1 MSTQTLLSSLQH
13 TLDCISKSREEVKT
27 QKDWGSNNSD
37 INDRLSNLE
46 RSVGQIVSRLDRVEQ
61 GKNNKSNN
69 SDDVLATTER
79 LLRDILVEMIKQ
91 QNIIEKYRQENES
104 LKEKL
109 QLKPREKDTVSFS
122 STTTTIPQTRQPTS
136 QPSSSFTSKP
146 ATYTT
151 STASQPSSTQTAAS
165 SSTASKPIKRTAT
178 TTTTTAAPKAAT
190 PTKQTSAPKKQR
202 DDDDNDSDEADTEP
216 AAPAQPPQAIHQ
228 KSLHVDFPAGY
239 NPNRG
244 RRFSVAGESLN
255 PTSDMSSAPRT
266 IVKKSE
272 EAKRRIRAVITN
284 NILFK
289 NLDEDQLED
298 LVDEMFEVRL
308 RPDEVVIRQGD
319 DGDNFYIVDSGELY
333 VLYRDVVVATIGS
346 GKSFGEIALM
356 YNCPRTAT
364 VRAKTDC
371 ILWGMSRGTFRRSLM
386 IYAIRKREL
395 YESFLARVPLLET
408 LLPYERSIIAD
419 ALEPKTYR
427 DGDVLIRQGEKGD
440 NFYILE
446 RGKVVVTK
454 GEPQVE
460 VKIYGEGDYFG
471 ELALLNDQPRA
482 ANVRAV
488 GVVRVLTLSREDFA
502 NLMGPCEEIL
512 KRNMILYQQV
522 QGESALANSSFAKP
536 RDLSALVQEL
546 VAEESNYLRNL
557 QILVTDFLVPL
568 RKASETG
575 QLPINPEEVAS
586 IFSNVEMLLNIH
598 NQLAPDAVRFPTMT
612 PADISKVFSKAFPGF
627 KFYNEYIKNW
637 KTASETLE
645 KKKSD
650 DAISQFLK
658 QPARAG
664 YDFTTLLRAPV
675 DRVPR
680 IVSFLKDIYATT
692 NDKDVSE
699 VANKLSAIGQ

>member
-1 MSTQTLLSSLQH
+1 M
-13 TLDCISKSREEVKT
+13 KSRSEHITKH
-27 QKDWGSNNSD
+27 
-37 INDRLSNLE
+37 IA
-46 RSVGQIVSRLDRVEQ
+46 RSYDHTDLISFCRM
-61 GKNNKSNN
+61 
-69 SDDVLATTER
+69 
-79 LLRDILVEMIKQ
+79 LREILIEMVKQ
-91 QNIIEKYRQENES
+91 QGVIEKYRQENDA
-104 LKEKL
+104 LREKL
-109 QLKPREKDTVSFS
+109 QLKPKESVTFS
-122 STTTTIPQTRQPTS
+122 N
-136 QPSSSFTSKP
+136 
-146 ATYTT
+146 TT
-151 STASQPSSTQTAAS
+151 STSTIPSRTTAQPTQSTQSSLFNPSNPIKSASSTSTPSSTS
-165 SSTASKPIKRTAT
+165 SSKAATHKRPSPV
-178 TTTTTAAPKAAT
+178 PKAA
-190 PTKQTSAPKKQR
+190 PPPKQSTAAKGRARASSFGEEDVENA
-202 DDDDNDSDEADTEP
+202 DSDDADSEP
-216 AAPAQPPQAIHQ
+216 AAAATPVPLPAPTGAQ
-228 KSLHVDFPAGY
+228 KTLPVDFPPGY

-255 PTSDMSSAPRT
+255 PTSDLSSGPRA
-266 IVKKSE
+266 IIKKSE
-272 EAKRRIRAVITN
+272 EAKRRIRSVIMN

-419 ALEPKTYR
+419 ALEPRTYR
-427 DGDVLIRQGEKGD
+427 DGDLLIRQGEKGD
-440 NFYILE
+440 NFFILE

-454 GEPQVE
+454 GDPPVE
-460 VKIYGEGDYFG
+460 VKTYGEGDYFG

-522 QGESALANSSFAKP
+522 FFFFF
-536 RDLSALVQEL
+536 
-546 VAEESNYLRNL
+546 
-557 QILVTDFLVPL
+557 FLCV
-568 RKASETG
+568 K
-575 QLPINPEEVAS
+575 
-586 IFSNVEMLLNIH
+586 
-598 NQLAPDAVRFPTMT
+598 
-612 PADISKVFSKAFPGF
+612 SKK
-627 KFYNEYIKNW
+627 
-637 KTASETLE
+637 
-645 KKKSD
+645 
-650 DAISQFLK
+650 
-658 QPARAG
+658 
-664 YDFTTLLRAPV
+664 
-675 DRVPR
+675 
-680 IVSFLKDIYATT
+680 
-692 NDKDVSE
+692 
-699 VANKLSAIGQ
+699 

>member
-1 MSTQTLLSSLQH
+1 MLREILL
-13 TLDCISKSREEVKT
+13 
-27 QKDWGSNNSD
+27 
-37 INDRLSNLE
+37 
-46 RSVGQIVSRLDRVEQ
+46 
-61 GKNNKSNN
+61 
-69 SDDVLATTER
+69 
-79 LLRDILVEMIKQ
+79 EMVKQ
-91 QNIIEKYRQENES
+91 QNTIERYRQENEA

-109 QLKPREKDTVSFS
+109 QLKPKESVSFS
-122 STTTTIPQTRQPTS
+122 NTTTTIPNSRPT
-136 QPSSSFTSKP
+136 
-146 ATYTT
+146 
-151 STASQPSSTQTAAS
+151 QPSSTF
-165 SSTASKPIKRTAT
+165 KPTPT
-178 TTTTTAAPKAAT
+178 TTTTIAPPPATSKGLQKRTAPPKAAP
-190 PTKQTSAPKKQR
+190 PTKSVAKKE
-202 DDDDNDSDEADTEP
+202 DDNDSDEVDEP
-216 AAPAQPPQAIHQ
+216 THTPHVQSQPQ
-228 KSLHVDFPAGY
+228 KALHVDYPPGY

-255 PTSDMSSAPRT
+255 PSSDLSSAPRT

-427 DGDVLIRQGEKGD
+427 DGDILIRQGEKGD

-454 GEPQVE
+454 GDPAVE

-522 QGESALANSSFAKP
+522 CVNQCN
-536 RDLSALVQEL
+536 VCHT
-546 VAEESNYLRNL
+546 V
-557 QILVTDFLVPL
+557 
-568 RKASETG
+568 
-575 QLPINPEEVAS
+575 IN
-586 IFSNVEMLLNIH
+586 
-598 NQLAPDAVRFPTMT
+598 
-612 PADISKVFSKAFPGF
+612 
-627 KFYNEYIKNW
+627 
-637 KTASETLE
+637 
-645 KKKSD
+645 
-650 DAISQFLK
+650 
-658 QPARAG
+658 
-664 YDFTTLLRAPV
+664 
-675 DRVPR
+675 
-680 IVSFLKDIYATT
+680 
-692 NDKDVSE
+692 
-699 VANKLSAIGQ
+699 

>member
-1 MSTQTLLSSLQH
+1 MFSNDSELH
-13 TLDCISKSREEVKT
+13 DRIS
-27 QKDWGSNNSD
+27 N
-37 INDRLSNLE
+37 IE
-46 RSVGQIVSRLDRVEQ
+46 RSVSQILVRLDRVENAKHT
-61 GKNNKSNN
+61 KNNG
-69 SDDVLATTER
+69 DDVLATTER
-79 LLRDILVEMIKQ
+79 LMRDVLLEMIKQ
-91 QNIIEKYRQENES
+91 QNIIERYRHENDV
-104 LKEKL
+104 LREKL
-109 QLKPREKDTVSFS
+109 QLKPKEKESVSFS
-122 STTTTIPQTRQPTS
+122 NTTTTIP
-136 QPSSSFTSKP
+136 SSR
-146 ATYTT
+146 
-151 STASQPSSTQTAAS
+151 PSSTATSAFSTKS
-165 SSTASKPIKRTAT
+165 SYTQGAPTSTTTSATPSANKTTSLSKRTV
-178 TTTTTAAPKAAT
+178 APKSASPA
-190 PTKQTSAPKKQR
+190 KQGTAVGKKQR
-202 DDDDNDSDEADTEP
+202 PADEEDNESDEADAETP
-216 AAPAQPPQAIHQ
+216 TTTVTQPTTPQ
-228 KSLHVDFPAGY
+228 KSLPVDFPPGY

-255 PTSDMSSAPRT
+255 PTSDLSSAPRT

-454 GEPQVE
+454 GDPPVE

-522 QGESALANSSFAKP
+522 QGESASSSASLLKP
-536 RDLSALVQEL
+536 RDLSVLTQEF
-546 VAEESNYLRNL
+546 ATEEANYHRNL
-557 QILVTDFLVPL
+557 QVLVTDFLVPL
-568 RKASETG
+568 RKAAESNS
-575 QLPINPEEVAS
+575 LPITPEDVAS
-586 IFSNVEMLLNIH
+586 MFSNVEMLLNIH
-598 NQLAPDAVRFPTMT
+598 NQLAPEASKIPSIT
-612 PADISKVFSKAFPGF
+612 PAEIAKVFAKAYPGL

-637 KTASETLE
+637 KVASEIIE
-645 KKKSD
+645 KKRSEEPI
-650 DAISQFLK
+650 AQFLK
-658 QPARAG
+658 NPTRASQDL
-664 YDFTTLLRAPV
+664 YSLLRAPV
-675 DRVPR
+675 DRVPK
-680 IVSFLKDIYATT
+680 IVAFLKDVFATT
-692 NDKDVSE
+692 NDKDIGEVSS
-699 VANKLSAIGQ
+699 KLSTIGQ

>member
-1 MSTQTLLSSLQH
+1 
-13 TLDCISKSREEVKT
+13 
-27 QKDWGSNNSD
+27 
-37 INDRLSNLE
+37 
-46 RSVGQIVSRLDRVEQ
+46 
-61 GKNNKSNN
+61 
-69 SDDVLATTER
+69 
-79 LLRDILVEMIKQ
+79 MIKQ
-91 QNIIEKYRQENES
+91 QNIIERYRQENDA

-109 QLKPREKDTVSFS
+109 QLKPKEKETVSFS
-122 STTTTIPQTRQPTS
+122 NTTTTIP
-136 QPSSSFTSKP
+136 SSR
-146 ATYTT
+146 
-151 STASQPSSTQTAAS
+151 PSSTTSAFNSKTTFNTPTSTTTVAPSAS
-165 SSTASKPIKRTAT
+165 ASASATKTTSLSKRTP
-178 TTTTTAAPKAAT
+178 APKSSAP
-190 PTKQTSAPKKQR
+190 PTKQQAAPKKQQA
-202 DDDDNDSDEADTEP
+202 DEDDSDEADTETPTTTVTQAAP
-216 AAPAQPPQAIHQ
+216 AAPQ
-228 KSLHVDFPAGY
+228 KSLPVDFPPGY

-255 PTSDMSSAPRT
+255 PTSDLSSAPRT

-454 GEPQVE
+454 GDPPVE

-522 QGESALANSSFAKP
+522 FPLTCARARRAPLSPPHYFDSF
-536 RDLSALVQEL
+536 S
-546 VAEESNYLRNL
+546 
-557 QILVTDFLVPL
+557 
-568 RKASETG
+568 
-575 QLPINPEEVAS
+575 
-586 IFSNVEMLLNIH
+586 
-598 NQLAPDAVRFPTMT
+598 T
-612 PADISKVFSKAFPGF
+612 PAFRLIFF
-627 KFYNEYIKNW
+627 K
-637 KTASETLE
+637 
-645 KKKSD
+645 
-650 DAISQFLK
+650 
-658 QPARAG
+658 
-664 YDFTTLLRAPV
+664 
-675 DRVPR
+675 
-680 IVSFLKDIYATT
+680 
-692 NDKDVSE
+692 
-699 VANKLSAIGQ
+699 

>member
-1 MSTQTLLSSLQH
+1 
-13 TLDCISKSREEVKT
+13 
-27 QKDWGSNNSD
+27 
-37 INDRLSNLE
+37 
-46 RSVGQIVSRLDRVEQ
+46 
-61 GKNNKSNN
+61 
-69 SDDVLATTER
+69 
-79 LLRDILVEMIKQ
+79 MIKQ
-91 QNIIEKYRQENES
+91 QNTIERYRHENET
-104 LKEKL
+104 LREKL
-109 QLKPREKDTVSFS
+109 QLKPKEKESVSFS
-122 STTTTIPQTRQPTS
+122 NTTTTIPQSRPQ
-136 QPSSSFTSKP
+136 Q
-146 ATYTT
+146 T
-151 STASQPSSTQTAAS
+151 STASSFNTKSTYTPAPAA
-165 SSTASKPIKRTAT
+165 AT
-178 TTTTTAAPKAAT
+178 TTTTTNNTTAAAAPPNKTISKRTAPPKSSP
-190 PTKQTSAPKKQR
+190 PTKQNAVTKGKHRPT
-202 DDDDNDSDEADTEP
+202 DEEENDSDEVDSESVSTPHVAT
-216 AAPAQPPQAIHQ
+216 APQ
-228 KSLHVDFPAGY
+228 KSLPVDFPPGY

-255 PTSDMSSAPRT
+255 PTSDLSSAPRT

-419 ALEPKTYR
+419 ALEPRTYR

-440 NFYILE
+440 NFFILE

-454 GEPQVE
+454 GDPQIE

-522 QGESALANSSFAKP
+522 
-536 RDLSALVQEL
+536 
-546 VAEESNYLRNL
+546 
-557 QILVTDFLVPL
+557 
-568 RKASETG
+568 
-575 QLPINPEEVAS
+575 
-586 IFSNVEMLLNIH
+586 
-598 NQLAPDAVRFPTMT
+598 
-612 PADISKVFSKAFPGF
+612 
-627 KFYNEYIKNW
+627 
-637 KTASETLE
+637 
-645 KKKSD
+645 
-650 DAISQFLK
+650 
-658 QPARAG
+658 
-664 YDFTTLLRAPV
+664 
-675 DRVPR
+675 
-680 IVSFLKDIYATT
+680 
-692 NDKDVSE
+692 
-699 VANKLSAIGQ
+699 